1 MRNYIK
7 MRNDTFFFFFF
18 PNTPTLSFFFFFSIT
33 EENELAE
40 NKISELQTQV
50 KKDALA
56 IATQHKQLEESAARQ
71 TALVAEYK
79 DYKDKAE
86 VDIAALKKR
95 ISDLEA
101 QLAALSKEHQ
111 SYVTSSAATGKEI
124 VQLKSSLETSRNNEL
139 AQESTIARYEAQL
152 LQLDNEYKKHLDAC
166 GKAAALAAAA
176 KLASDA
182 EIDKLKRQV
191 ASLSGSLE
199 ASTNR
204 VTQLEAKGKSD
215 QEEISSLKRQL
226 SDAEA
231 GGSFSNIHHTT
242 FSNVQSNT
250 TVNNAFFTGYQKSI
264 QQAEKTISALQA
276 KTKQDTEE
284 LSALT
289 KKYIELTSAKALT
302 DKQVE
307 ALTAQGGKDALEI
320 ATMKKRVSGLDAQ
333 VKSITEENELAENQ
347 ISLLQTQ
354 GKTYRVAIA
363 KLTDQGKLDT
373 LEIAA
378 LRKQLADLTTA
389 KAATDKEVERLQAQ
403 GLRHVDDINKLK
415 QQLAAH
421 QASSSNT
428 IADLQAQ
435 LKKKEGVIVDMQKE
449 RDRLLAE
456 VSAAARRKC
465 CRSTL

>member
-204 VTQLEAKGKSD
+204 VTQLEAQGKLD
-215 QEEISSLKRQL
+215 QEEIAALLKRV
-226 SDAEA
+226 AELEA
-231 GGSFSNIHHTT
+231 NK
-242 FSNVQSNT
+242 NRLEEQNKK
-250 TVNNAFFTGYQKSI
+250 QCDDLL
-264 QQAEKTISALQA
+264 ALNQRFNELTQA
-276 KTKQDTEE
+276 K
-284 LSALT
+284 
-289 KKYIELTSAKALT
+289 AKA
-302 DKQVE
+302 DKEIE
-307 ALTAQGGKDALEI
+307 ALTELS
-320 ATMKKRVSGLDAQ
+320 MK
-333 VKSITEENELAENQ
+333 N
-347 ISLLQTQ
+347 QTQ
-354 GKTYRVAIA
+354 INQLEVKVKNISEANALANTRIA
-363 KLTDQGKLDT
+363 E
-373 LEIAA
+373 LEGIFNEP
-378 LRKQLADLTTA
+378 DCVPPTTFP
-389 KAATDKEVERLQAQ
+389 
-403 GLRHVDDINKLK
+403 
-415 QQLAAH
+415 
-421 QASSSNT
+421 S
-428 IADLQAQ
+428 
-435 LKKKEGVIVDMQKE
+435 
-449 RDRLLAE
+449 
-456 VSAAARRKC
+456 
-465 CRSTL
+465 